1 MSPKTGRPKKDD
13 ARDKKI
19 NIRLRQDEL
28 DLIEKCANKL
38 QKSRTDAIMQGV
50 NLLDKSLEKQKE

>member
-13 ARDKKI
+13 ARDKKL

-28 DLIEKCANKL
+28 DLIEKCANQL
-38 QKSRTDAIMQGV
+38 RKSRTDAIMTGV
-50 NLLDKSLEKQKE
+50 SLLERSLEKQKE